1 MSAETST
8 AYAALRADA
17 RAAWQERQAPA
28 RTVLRVDLSTSS
40 IAAGA
45 DRTLAALRQAVA
57 ARALDCSI
65 VLTGT
70 SGASFALPTVEV
82 QHPGAAPV
90 LYGPVPAEA
99 VGEFVAAVVAEG
111 DPRARW
117 ALGWRA
123 QPDPFDDGPF
133 DDGPFVDGP
142 LTEPDQAV
150 PSRQLDAAKGV
161 PPLQDHPFWRHQQ
174 RRLMRWMGVI
184 DPESIDDA
192 LAVGGYAGLDRALTM
207 EPLAICDLVEEAG
220 VGGRGGG
227 GFPAGRKWKFLQGA
241 PGPLKYLIANAD
253 EGDPG
258 AFVNRVQ
265 MESDPHALIEGMI
278 IAGRATGA
286 GYGYIYIRD
295 EYPLSIARV
304 ARAIEQARAHGL
316 LGDDILG
323 SGFAFD
329 LELTRGAGSYVCGEE
344 TGLIASVEGLRGMP
358 KIRPPFPAQ
367 RGVFARPS
375 NVNNVETY
383 ANVPLVLRHGAAWY
397 RQAGVPADAGTK
409 MFSISGHLQHPGVL
423 EVPFGLP
430 LNRLLLEAGGGTA
443 SGRPV
448 KGVQPGGPLGG
459 VLHADDLGLP
469 LERAPFTE
477 RSLLLG
483 SGGLILFDDRTCVLD
498 LALYFSEFCEDES
511 CGRCTTC
518 FGGGQRL
525 VELLARVA
533 AGGGR
538 EDDLA
543 RIAALDR
550 TMQNANCL
558 HGQFTPYAIRSVL
571 RFFRDELET
580 HIRERRCPARQ
591 CRGLIRHRITQTDP
605 ALAEAADLCPTDAI
619 VPSAAALPSA
629 AAAGDPPL
637 QVDDD
642 RCIQC
647 GLCREL
653 APQAVVVEDRF
664 APQASPAPRPA
675 AVAAGR

>member
-1 MSAETST
+1 MSDTYT
-8 AYAALRADA
+8 ALREAG
-17 RAAWQERQAPA
+17 RAVWQERHALD
-28 RTVLRVDLSTSS
+28 RIVLRVDISTSS

-45 DRTLAALRQAVA
+45 DLTLAALHEAIA
-57 ARALDCSI
+57 ARKLDCSI

-70 SGASFALPTVEV
+70 SGASFALPTIEV
-82 QHPGAAPV
+82 QRPGTAPV
-90 LYGPVPAEA
+90 LYGPVAAEA

-123 QPDPFDDGPF
+123 HPISFS
-133 DDGPFVDGP
+133 DGP
-142 LTEPDQAV
+142 LIESGQAL
-150 PSRQLDAAKGV
+150 PPRERDAENGV
-161 PPLQDHPFWRHQQ
+161 PPLDEHPFWRHQQ

-184 DPESIDDA
+184 DPESINDA
-192 LAVGGYAGLDRALTM
+192 LAVGAYAGLDRALTL

-227 GFPAGRKWKFLQGA
+227 GFPAGRKWKFLHGA
-241 PGPLKYLIANAD
+241 PGPTKYLICNAD

-295 EYPLSIARV
+295 EYPLAIARV
-304 ARAIEQARAHGL
+304 ERALTQARERGL
-316 LGDDILG
+316 LGDDVLG
-323 SGFAFD
+323 SGSAFD
-329 LELTRGAGSYVCGEE
+329 LEVTRGAGSYVCGEE

-367 RGVFARPS
+367 RGVFAQPS

-397 RQAGVPADAGTK
+397 REAGVEADAGTK
-409 MFSISGHLQHPGVL
+409 MFSISGHLQRAGVL
-423 EVPFGLP
+423 EVGFGLP
-430 LNRLLLEAGGGTA
+430 LSALLLEAGGGTPG
-443 SGRPV
+443 GRPV

-459 VLHADDLGLP
+459 VLHADDIGLP

-525 VELLARVA
+525 VELLARIA
-533 AGGGR
+533 HGGGR
-538 EDDLA
+538 VEDME
-543 RIAALDR
+543 RIALLDR

-558 HGQFTPYAIRSVL
+558 HGQFTPYAVRSVL
-571 RFFRDELET
+571 RFFREEMDT

-591 CRGLIRHRITQTDP
+591 CRGLIRHRISAPGDA
-605 ALAEAADLCPTDAI
+605 ALPEAAELCPTEAILVGPGGGQGWAIDDA
-619 VPSAAALPSA
+619 
-629 AAAGDPPL
+629 
-637 QVDDD
+637 

-653 APQAVVVEDRF
+653 APDAVIVEDRF
-664 APQASPAPRPA
+664 TPVAALAAATPAAPA
-675 AVAAGR
+675 AVHG